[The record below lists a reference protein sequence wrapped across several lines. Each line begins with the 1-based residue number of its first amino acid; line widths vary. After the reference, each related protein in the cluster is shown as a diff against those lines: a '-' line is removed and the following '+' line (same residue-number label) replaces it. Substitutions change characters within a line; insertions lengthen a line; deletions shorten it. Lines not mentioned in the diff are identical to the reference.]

1 MLFMLFLIV
10 LPAQAEPYQIFEE
23 KGKVGIK
30 DDQGQIVIP
39 PSFEALGWSDGSFS
53 VIGLTTG
60 YRINEHWGLINLK
73 KEFITPAIFESL
85 IYAGGDHVIARK
97 KLNAAVTKSGCISL
111 HGAIKLPFS
120 YDGIKV
126 HGLRAIVFNLIG
138 AKFKYGLA
146 DMQNNI
152 LIPITFND
160 IYPLGTLRFA
170 VENQLGRIALF
181 SDLGKP
187 ITEFRIDSLSNYYKN
202 FSTIYENG
210 LEGLIDRDGEIKL
223 ATRYRSIKITE
234 EGTILAQ
241 LPGEWS
247 YLNDKNEVIS
257 KWMADDLLPT
267 SSKLNII
274 LLGGKYGLIDQQQNS
289 VIPIQF
295 DRIQEVQPGKFL
307 AKKMGKWG
315 LFNSYNRTRIPF
327 DYDSIQFL
335 PNCSRAFIKYKG
347 WQLIDSIGNI
357 KTKKQ
362 YDYLADFDGTSFV
375 VRSKGYW
382 GLVDFF
388 GDEIIHC
395 VFDSI
400 TERHLNR
407 VAVKFKGQF
416 GIMDLHENWKLA
428 PQPYPIK
435 LVNDD
440 RYVLQQRSNSFL
452 KNYMHQIIY
461 FTTYNMRFKEDYW
474 LEILHDGIEKPIS
487 YDGLVLKGLKFPDDQ
502 AMSRIEETHTGQIK
516 NAAFV
521 MSEGLMGIRKDGKF
535 GFVDTNGKLRIANR
549 YDSIGDF
556 HEGLAPIKLIG
567 MWGFINQHDKIVIQP
582 NYQSVTRFSNSLSRV
597 KRNDKYGLINK
608 EGDIR
613 LALRYDE
620 LKPLA
625 NHHYMLKMNQR
636 FGVANEKGE
645 VDIET
650 RFDFLEDLNNGL
662 LIAGREGRYGLITN
676 KGLDRIP
683 MIYGKLI
690 FDKARNLY
698 LTLQASEWKV
708 MKL

>member
-1 MLFMLFLIV
+1 MV
-10 LPAQAEPYQIFEE
+10 LPAQAESYQIFEE
-23 KGKVGIK
+23 KGRVGIK
-30 DDQGQIVIP
+30 DEQGQIVIP

-73 KEFITPAIFESL
+73 TEFITPAIFESL

-111 HGAIKLPFS
+111 QGVIKLPFS

-138 AKFKYGLA
+138 AKYNYGLA
-146 DMQNNI
+146 DMQNNV
-152 LIPITFND
+152 LIPIAFND

-170 VENQLGRIALF
+170 VENHLGKIALF
-181 SDLGKP
+181 SDLGQP
-187 ITEFRIDSLSNYYKN
+187 ITEFRIDSLSSFYKN
-202 FSTIYENG
+202 YFTLYENG
-210 LEGLIDRDGEIKL
+210 LQGLMDRDGEIKL
-223 ATRYRSIKITE
+223 TTRYRSIKITE

-267 SSKLNII
+267 NCNLNII
-274 LLGGKYGLIDQQQNS
+274 LLGGKYGLIDEQQHI
-289 VIPIQF
+289 VVPIQF
-295 DRIQEVQPGKFL
+295 DWIQEVQPGKFL

-315 LFNSYNRTRIPF
+315 LFNSYNKTQIPF

-335 PNCSRAFIKYKG
+335 PDCLRVFIKHKG

-362 YDYLADFDGTSFV
+362 YDYLSDYDGISFV

-382 GLVDFF
+382 GLVDFN

-400 TERHLNR
+400 TERRMNR

-416 GIMDLHENWKLA
+416 GIMDLKENWKLA

-440 RYVLQQRSNSFL
+440 RYVLQQQSNSFL
-452 KNYMHQIIY
+452 KNYIHQIIY
-461 FTTYNMRFKEDYW
+461 FTTNNMRFSEDYW
-474 LEILHDGIEKPIS
+474 LEILPDGMERAIS
-487 YDGLVLKGLKFPDDQ
+487 YDGLILKGPMTAGTQ
-502 AMSRIEETHTGQIK
+502 SMSRIEETHEGQIK
-516 NAAFV
+516 NTKFV

-535 GFVDTNGKLRIANR
+535 GFVDANGKLRIANR

-556 HEGLAPIKLIG
+556 HEGLAPVKLIG
-567 MWGFINQHDKIVIQP
+567 MWGFINQQDKIVIQP
-582 NYQSVTRFSNSLSRV
+582 NYQTVTRFSNNLSLV
-597 KRNDKYGLINK
+597 KRNGKYGLIDK
-608 EGDIR
+608 EGNIR

-620 LKPLA
+620 LKPLG
-625 NHHYMLKMNQR
+625 NHQYMLKMNQR

-645 VDIET
+645 VNIET
-650 RFDFLEDLNNGL
+650 RFDFLEDLNNGF
-662 LIAGREGRYGLITN
+662 LIAGREGKYGLITN
-676 KGLDRIP
+676 KGVDRIP

-690 FDKARNLY
+690 FDKKRNLY
-698 LTLQASEWKV
+698 LSLQASEWKV